1 VRLRR
6 LRMPGNLT
14 GLLLALHATP
24 LASQTPAERLALSAF
39 RDSLTS
45 ITDTA
50 PLRDGQRAMRETVRR
65 PPDGSLARL
74 RLGLVGLRLAELG
87 AMPDVRDAVKALRGA
102 AEDRPAWPYAWYAL
116 GLAEALRAAWER
128 EDRLALGN
136 RVGLP
141 TLERAA
147 TRHRRALEADRSF
160 APAAVALAALT
171 LELGDTALLA
181 SARDA
186 LRRAAAAPNPPP
198 EVFLAWGRVER
209 AAEGT
214 DSARVAFE
222 RYLAAGGSRAMGLL
236 ELARTRLAA
245 GDTEGEEAYYVGASV
260 EDSVAVAG
268 YRADLAAVAA
278 DSDLVEFDRSRG
290 PARAEV
296 LRRFWT
302 DRDRIEMRA
311 RGERLREHYRR
322 LLYARRHFA
331 LTVSRR
337 FYGPADAY
345 RSGGMEIDDR
355 GVIYVRHGDPTERL
369 RPFVFGL
376 MPNESWRVNRAEG
389 DLLFHFSSGWDS
401 NGGGDLYDYRLVES
415 VLDLRGAGEAP
426 EDQLLLSR
434 QAFSGVYGRMLN
446 WGRYGAARARAR
458 ERGIGQASIAI
469 GTTTDSHELEFAE
482 PLGAVADLVA
492 VGATGTGAIGHLVFA
507 IAEPGT
513 RPERGAGGVRYVVR
527 VRAVASDREDR
538 PFADV
543 DTTIVFQPPAPL
555 RRSQYLIGRV
565 EVPLPSGLWNWRAA
579 LQLGDSAG
587 VVLPRDTVR
596 VTGPG
601 SAIALS
607 DLALGVRGASA
618 RWEPTPQD
626 TVLLTPFD
634 LFREGSEVELYYEVG
649 GVTEGA
655 PYRHE
660 IAVFRIKG
668 EPGVAE
674 RRPVVT
680 LGFDERAAGPLLRSH
695 RVLRLARLKP
705 GRYLIEVQVGTPGGQ
720 PVARRREFRVVRAES
735 KNADR

>member
-1 VRLRR
+1 LTP
-6 LRMPGNLT
+6 PGILT
-14 GLLLALHATP
+14 ALLLALRTTP
-24 LASQTPAERLALSAF
+24 LASQTAAERLALSAF
-39 RDSLTS
+39 RDSLAA
-45 ITDTA
+45 ITDTTS
-50 PLRDGQRAMRETVRR
+50 LRDGQRTMRETTRR
-65 PPDGSLARL
+65 HPQETLARI
-74 RLGLVGLRLAELG
+74 RLGLVSVRLAELG
-87 AMPDVRDAVKALRGA
+87 ATRDARDAVKALRAA
-102 AEDRPAWPYAWYAL
+102 AEERPEWPYAWYAL

-171 LELGDTALLA
+171 LELRDTALLA
-181 SARDA
+181 SARGA
-186 LRRAAAAPNPPP
+186 LRRAAAAPNPSPDI
-198 EVFLAWGRVER
+198 FLAWGRVER
-209 AAEGT
+209 AAESG

-222 RYLAAGGSRAMGLL
+222 CYLAAGGSRALGSL

-245 GDTEGEEAYYVGASV
+245 GDAEAEGAYYEGAAL
-260 EDSVAVAG
+260 EDSVAAAG
-268 YRADLAAVAA
+268 YRADLAAVATN
-278 DSDLVEFDRSRG
+278 SELVEFDRSRG
-290 PARAEV
+290 TARAEI

-302 DRDRIEMRA
+302 DRDRIEMRPQ
-311 RGERLREHYRR
+311 GERLREHYRR

-376 MPNESWRVNRAEG
+376 MPNESWRFNRAEG

-415 VLDLRGAGEAP
+415 VLDLRGAAEAP

-434 QAFSGVYGRMLN
+434 QTLSSVYGRMLH
-446 WGRYGAARARAR
+446 WGRYGAARSRAR

-469 GTTTDSHELEFAE
+469 GTTTDSHELRFAE
-482 PLGAVADLVA
+482 TLGAVADLVA
-492 VGATGTGAIGHLVFA
+492 VGATGAGTIGHLVFA

-527 VRAVASDREDR
+527 VRAVASDRGDR

-543 DTTIVFQPPAPL
+543 DTTIVFRPAAPL
-555 RRSQYLIGRV
+555 GHSQYLIGRV
-565 EVPLPSGLWNWRAA
+565 EVPLPSGLWTWRAA
-579 LQLGDSAG
+579 LQLGDSLG

-601 SAIALS
+601 SGIALS

-634 LFREGSEVELYYEVG
+634 LFREGSEVELYYEAA

-655 PYRHE
+655 PYRHQ

-695 RVLRLARLKP
+695 RVLRLGRLKP
-705 GRYLIEVQVGTPGGQ
+705 GRYLVEVRVDTPDGQ

-735 KNADR
+735 ENAAR

>member
-1 VRLRR
+1 MRHR
-6 LRMPGNLT
+6 PLT
-14 GLLLALHATP
+14 RPAAVLTAIFLALQIPP

-39 RDSLTS
+39 SDSLPS
-45 ITDTA
+45 ITDTT
-50 PLRDGQRAMRETVRR
+50 PLRDRQRTLRETTRR
-65 PPDGSLARL
+65 RAEDSPARI
-74 RLGLVGLRLAELG
+74 RFGLVSLRLAELG
-87 AMPDVRDAVKALRGA
+87 ATPDAGDALKALRAA
-102 AEDRPAWPYAWYAL
+102 AEERPEWPFAWYVL
-116 GLAEALRAAWER
+116 GLAETRRAAWEQ

-147 TRHRRALEADRSF
+147 TRHRRALEADPSF

-171 LELGDTALLA
+171 LELRDTALLT
-181 SARDA
+181 SAVEA
-186 LRRAAAAPNPPP
+186 LRRAAAAPSPPP
-198 EVFLAWGRVER
+198 AVFLALGRLER
-209 AAEGT
+209 AADSG

-222 RYLAAGGSRAMGLL
+222 RYLAAGGGRAMGLL

-245 GDTEGEEAYYVGASV
+245 GHADAEAVYYEGAALA
-260 EDSVAVAG
+260 DPVALAG

-278 DSDLVEFDRSRG
+278 DSELVRFDQSRG
-290 PARAEV
+290 TERAEL

-311 RGERLREHYRR
+311 QGERLREHYRR

-355 GVIYVRHGDPTERL
+355 GVIYLRHGDPTERL

-376 MPNESWRVNRAEG
+376 MPNESWRFNRAEG
-389 DLLFHFSSGWDS
+389 DLLFHFSSGWDA

-434 QAFSGVYGRMLN
+434 QTFSSVYGRMLN
-446 WGRYGAARARAR
+446 WGRYGAARSRTR

-469 GTTTDSHELEFAE
+469 GTTTDSHELEFAGT
-482 PLGAVADLVA
+482 LGAVADVVA
-492 VGATGTGAIGHLVFA
+492 VGAAGTGTIGHLVFA

-513 RPERGAGGVRYVVR
+513 RPEHEPGGVRYAVR
-527 VRAVASDREDR
+527 IRAVASDKQDR
-538 PFADV
+538 PFADL
-543 DTTIVFQPPAPL
+543 DTTLVFRPSAPL
-555 RRSQYLIGRV
+555 RRGQYLIGRV
-565 EVPLPSGLWNWRAA
+565 EVPLPSGLWTWRAA
-579 LQLGDSAG
+579 LQLGDSLG

-601 SAIALS
+601 PALALS

-634 LFREGSEVELYYEVG
+634 LFLEGSEVELYHEVV

-668 EPGVAE
+668 EPGFAE

-680 LGFDERAAGPLLRSH
+680 LGFDEHAVGRLIRSH
-695 RVLRLARLKP
+695 RVLQLARLAP
-705 GRYLIEVQVGTPGGQ
+705 GRYLIEVQVQTADGQ
-720 PVARRREFRVVRAES
+720 RVARRREFRVVRADS
-735 KNADR
+735 

>member
-1 VRLRR
+1 
-6 LRMPGNLT
+6 
-14 GLLLALHATP
+14 
-24 LASQTPAERLALSAF
+24 
-39 RDSLTS
+39 
-45 ITDTA
+45 
-50 PLRDGQRAMRETVRR
+50 MRETSRR
-65 PPDGSLARL
+65 QPDGSPARI
-74 RLGLVGLRLAELG
+74 RLGLVSLRLAELG
-87 AMPDVRDAVKALRGA
+87 ASPDARDAVKVLRRA
-102 AEDRPAWPYAWYAL
+102 AEARPEWPYAWYSLA
-116 GLAEALRAAWER
+116 LAETLRAAR
-128 EDRLALGN
+128 EQGDRLALGN

-147 TRHRRALEADRSF
+147 AHHRQALEADPTF

-171 LELGDTALLA
+171 LELRDTSLLD
-181 SARDA
+181 STLDA
-186 LRRAAAAPNPPP
+186 LRRAAAAPNASAD
-198 EVFLAWGRVER
+198 VLLAWGRVER
-209 AAEGT
+209 AAENP
-214 DSARVAFE
+214 DSAHAAFE
-222 RYLAAGGSRAMGLL
+222 HFLAVGGSRAMGSL
-236 ELARTRLAA
+236 ELARTRLAVGDA
-245 GDTEGEEAYYVGASV
+245 GAEAAYYEGAALD
-260 EDSVAVAG
+260 DSVAVAG

-278 DSDLVEFDRSRG
+278 DSDLVEFDRARG
-290 PARAEV
+290 ATRAEV

-337 FYGPADAY
+337 YYGPADAY

-355 GVIYVRHGDPTERL
+355 GVIYVRHGGPAERL

-376 MPNESWRVNRAEG
+376 MPNESWRFNRAEG

-434 QAFSGVYGRMLN
+434 QSLSNVYGRMLN
-446 WGRYGAARARAR
+446 WGGYGAARSRAR

-482 PLGAVADLVA
+482 TLGAVADLVA
-492 VGATGTGAIGHLVFA
+492 VGATDAGTIGHLVFA
-507 IAEPGT
+507 VAEPGT
-513 RPERGAGGVRYVVR
+513 RPEREAGGVRYVVR
-527 VRAVASDREDR
+527 VRAVASDRRDR

-543 DTTIVFQPPAPL
+543 DTTIVFRPSAPL
-555 RRSQYLIGRV
+555 QRSQYLIGRV
-565 EVPLPSGLWNWRAA
+565 EVPLQPGLWTWRTAI
-579 LQLGDSAG
+579 QLGDSLG

-596 VTGPG
+596 VAGTG

-618 RWEPTPQD
+618 RWEPTPED

-634 LFREGSEVELYYEVG
+634 LFREGSEVELYYEAA
-649 GVTEGA
+649 GVSEGTS
-655 PYRHE
+655 YRHE

-680 LGFDERAAGPLLRSH
+680 LGFDERAAGALLRSH
-695 RVLRLARLKP
+695 RVLRLERLKP
-705 GRYLIEVQVGTPGGQ
+705 GRYLIEVQVGAPDGQ
-720 PVARRREFRVVRAES
+720 PVARRREFRVVRS
-735 KNADR
+735 GSR

>member
-1 VRLRR
+1 
-6 LRMPGNLT
+6 MPPGMLT
-14 GLLLALHATP
+14 ALLLALQTTL

-39 RDSLTS
+39 RDSLAA
-45 ITDTA
+45 ITDTT
-50 PLRDGQRAMRETVRR
+50 PLRDGQRTMRETTRHH
-65 PPDGSLARL
+65 PQESLARI
-74 RLGLVGLRLAELG
+74 RLGLVSLRLAELG
-87 AMPDVRDAVKALRGA
+87 ATPNAGDAVKALRGA
-102 AEDRPAWPYAWYAL
+102 AEQRPEWPYAWYAL

-128 EDRLALGN
+128 KDRLALGN

-171 LELGDTALLA
+171 LELRDTALLA
-181 SARDA
+181 SALGE
-186 LRRAAAAPNPPP
+186 LRRAAAAPNPSP
-198 EVFLAWGRVER
+198 EVFLALGRVER
-209 AAEGT
+209 AAERS

-236 ELARTRLAA
+236 EFARTRLAA
-245 GDTEGEEAYYVGASV
+245 GDAEAEGPYYEGAAL
-260 EDSVAVAG
+260 EDSVAAAG
-268 YRADLAAVAA
+268 YRADLAAVAV

-290 PARAEV
+290 TARAEI

-302 DRDRIEMRA
+302 DRDRIEMRPQ
-311 RGERLREHYRR
+311 GERLREHYRR

-355 GVIYVRHGDPTERL
+355 GVIYVRHGDPVERL

-376 MPNESWRVNRAEG
+376 MPNESWRFNRAEG

-434 QAFSGVYGRMLN
+434 ETLSSVYGRMLN
-446 WGRYGAARARAR
+446 WGRYGSARARAR
-458 ERGIGQASIAI
+458 ERGIGQASIAF
-469 GTTTDSHELEFAE
+469 GTTTDSHELQFAE
-482 PLGAVADLVA
+482 TLGAVADLVA
-492 VGATGTGAIGHLVFA
+492 VGATGAGTIGHLVFA

-527 VRAVASDREDR
+527 VRAVMSDREDR
-538 PFADV
+538 PFGDL
-543 DTTIVFQPPAPL
+543 DTTIVFRPSGPL
-555 RRSQYLIGRV
+555 GHSQYLIGRV
-565 EVPLPSGLWNWRAA
+565 EVPLPSGLWTWRAA
-579 LQLGDSAG
+579 LQLGDSLG

-596 VTGPG
+596 VTGSD

-618 RWEPTPQD
+618 HWEPTPQD

-634 LFREGSEVELYYEVG
+634 LFREGSEVELYYEAT
-649 GVTEGA
+649 GVTPGA

-680 LGFDERAAGPLLRSH
+680 LGFDEPAAGPLLRSH
-695 RVLRLARLKP
+695 RVLRLARVKP
-705 GRYLIEVQVGTPGGQ
+705 GRYLVEVQVHTPEGQ
-720 PVARRREFRVVRAES
+720 RVARRREFRVVRAES
-735 KNADR
+735 ENAAR

>member
-1 VRLRR
+1 MRHRPPTRLAAV
-6 LRMPGNLT
+6 LT
-14 GLLLALHATP
+14 ATFLALQVSS
-24 LASQTPAERLALSAF
+24 LASQTPGERLALSAF
-39 RDSLTS
+39 LDSLPS
-45 ITDTA
+45 ITDTV
-50 PLRDGQRAMRETVRR
+50 PLRDRQRTLRDATRRR
-65 PPDGSLARL
+65 PGAGLARI
-74 RLGLVGLRLAELG
+74 RLGLVSLRLAELG
-87 AMPDVRDAVKALRGA
+87 IAPDAGDAVKALRA
-102 AEDRPAWPYAWYAL
+102 AAQERPEWPFAWYSL
-116 GLAEALRAAWER
+116 GLAEARRAAWER

-147 TRHRRALEADRSF
+147 TRHRRALEADPSF

-171 LELGDTALLA
+171 LELRDTALLA
-181 SARDA
+181 SAVEA
-186 LRRAAAAPNPPP
+186 LRRAAAAASPSPA
-198 EVFLAWGRVER
+198 VFLAWGRLER
-209 AAEGT
+209 AVESG

-222 RYLAAGGSRAMGLL
+222 RYLATGGSRAMGLL
-236 ELARTRLAA
+236 EVARTGLAA
-245 GDTEGEEAYYVGASV
+245 GDSAAASAYYDGAAL
-260 EDSVAVAG
+260 EDSVAVEG
-268 YRADLAAVAA
+268 YRADLAAVAV
-278 DSDLVEFDRSRG
+278 DSELVRFDRSRG
-290 PARAEV
+290 AARAEL

-302 DRDRIEMRA
+302 DRDRIEMRTP
-311 RGERLREHYRR
+311 GERLREHYRR

-376 MPNESWRVNRAEG
+376 MPNESWRFNRAEG

-426 EDQLLLSR
+426 VDQLLLSR
-434 QAFSGVYGRMLN
+434 QTLSSVYGRMLN
-446 WGRYGAARARAR
+446 WGRYGAARSRAR

-482 PLGAVADLVA
+482 TLGAVADLVA
-492 VGATGTGAIGHLVFA
+492 VGARGSAPIGHLVFA

-513 RPERGAGGVRYVVR
+513 KPEHEAGGGIRYDAR
-527 VRAVASDREDR
+527 VRAVASDKQDR

-543 DTTIVFQPPAPL
+543 DTIIEFRPSAPL
-555 RRSQYLIGRV
+555 RRGQYLIGRV
-565 EVPLPSGLWNWRAA
+565 EVPLPPGLWTWRAA
-579 LQLGDSAG
+579 LQLGDSLG
-587 VVLPRDTVR
+587 VLLPRDTVR
-596 VTGPG
+596 VAGPG
-601 SAIALS
+601 PVLSLS
-607 DLALGVRGASA
+607 DLGLGVRGASA
-618 RWEPTPQD
+618 LWEPTPRD

-634 LFREGSEVELYYEVG
+634 LFLEGSEVELYYEAAG
-649 GVTEGA
+649 ATEGA

-668 EPGVAE
+668 EPGAAE

-705 GRYLIEVQVGTPGGQ
+705 GRYVIEARVHTPDGTS
-720 PVARRREFRVVRAES
+720 VARRREFRVVRSET
-735 KNADR
+735 

>member
-1 VRLRR
+1 MRR
-6 LRMPGNLT
+6 CRFTSPGILT
-14 GLLLALHATP
+14 GFLLALQSSP
-24 LASQTPAERLALSAF
+24 LASQTPADRLALSAF
-39 RDSLTS
+39 RDSLAA
-45 ITDTA
+45 ITDTT
-50 PLRDGQRAMRETVRR
+50 PLRHGQRTMRQTTRR
-65 PPDGSLARL
+65 HPDRLARL
-74 RLGLVGLRLAELG
+74 RLGLLSLRLAELG
-87 AMPDVRDAVKALRGA
+87 ATPDGRDAVKTLRRA
-102 AEDRPAWPYAWYAL
+102 ADAEPEWPYAWYCL
-116 GLAEALRAAWER
+116 GLAETLRAEWER

-147 TRHRRALEADRSF
+147 ERHRRALAADRTF

-171 LELGDTALLA
+171 LELRDTALLA
-181 SARDA
+181 PALAA
-186 LRRAAAAPNPPP
+186 LRRAAGAPNPPAD
-198 EVFLAWGRVER
+198 VLIAWGRVER
-209 AAEGT
+209 AAENG

-222 RYLAAGGSRAMGLL
+222 RYLAAGGTRAMGLL

-245 GDTEGEEAYYVGASV
+245 GDAGAEGAYYEGAAL
-260 EDSVAVAG
+260 EDAAAIAG

-278 DSDLVEFDRSRG
+278 DSDLVEFDRARG
-290 PARAEV
+290 ASRAEV

-302 DRDRIEMRA
+302 DRDRIEMRT

-355 GVIYVRHGDPTERL
+355 GVIYVRHGDPAERL

-376 MPNESWRVNRAEG
+376 MPNESWRFNRAEG

-434 QAFSGVYGRMLN
+434 QSLSSVYGRMLN
-446 WGRYGAARARAR
+446 WGRYGAARSRAR

-469 GTTTDSHELEFAE
+469 GTSTDSHELEFAE
-482 PLGAVADLVA
+482 TLGAVADLVA
-492 VGATGTGAIGHLVFA
+492 VGATAAGTIGHLVFA

-513 RPERGAGGVRYVVR
+513 RPEREAGGVRYVVR
-527 VRAVASDREDR
+527 VRAVASDKRDR

-543 DTTIVFQPPAPL
+543 DTTVVFRAPAPL

-565 EVPLPSGLWNWRAA
+565 ELSLPPGLWTWRSA
-579 LQLGDSAG
+579 LQLGDSLG

-607 DLALGVRGASA
+607 DLALGVRGSSV
-618 RWEPTPQD
+618 RWEPTPED

-634 LFREGSEVELYYEVG
+634 LFREGSEVELYYEAG
-649 GVTEGA
+649 GVTEGT

-660 IAVFRIKG
+660 IAVYRIKG
-668 EPGVAE
+668 DPGVAQ

-680 LGFDERAAGPLLRSH
+680 LGFDERATGPLLRSH
-695 RVLRLARLKP
+695 RVLRLERLKP
-705 GRYLIEVQVGTPGGQ
+705 GRYLMEVQVRAPDGQ
-720 PVARRREFRVVRAES
+720 PVSRRREFRVVPDES
-735 KNADR
+735 

>member
-1 VRLRR
+1 
-6 LRMPGNLT
+6 M
-14 GLLLALHATP
+14 
-24 LASQTPAERLALSAF
+24 
-39 RDSLTS
+39 
-45 ITDTA
+45 DTV
-50 PLRDGQRAMRETVRR
+50 PLRDRQRTMRETAGRR
-65 PPDGSLARL
+65 PDGGLAWI
-74 RLGLVGLRLAELG
+74 RLGLVSLRLAELG
-87 AMPDVRDAVKALRGA
+87 ATPDARDAIKALRRA
-102 AEDRPAWPYAWYAL
+102 AEERPEWPFAWYSL
-116 GLAEALRAAWER
+116 GLAEARRAAWER
-128 EDRLALGN
+128 KDRLELGS

-147 TRHRRALEADRSF
+147 TRHRRALDADPSF
-160 APAAVALAALT
+160 APAAMELAAVT
-171 LELGDTALLA
+171 LELRDTALLT
-181 SARDA
+181 SAVEA
-186 LRRAAAAPNPPP
+186 LRRAAATPSPSR
-198 EVFLAWGRVER
+198 EVLLAWGRLER
-209 AAEGT
+209 AADGT

-222 RYLAAGGSRAMGLL
+222 RYLTAGGTRALGLL

-245 GDTEGEEAYYVGASV
+245 GDAEGEAEGAYYEGAGL

-278 DSDLVEFDRSRG
+278 DSELVRFDQSRG
-290 PARAEV
+290 TARSEF

-311 RGERLREHYRR
+311 QGERLREHYRR
-322 LLYARRHFA
+322 LLHARRHFA

-337 FYGPADAY
+337 YYGPADAY

-355 GVIYVRHGDPTERL
+355 GVIYVRHGEPTERL

-376 MPNESWRVNRAEG
+376 MPNESWHFNRAEG
-389 DLLFHFSSGWDS
+389 DLLFHFSSGYDS

-426 EDQLLLSR
+426 KDQLLLSR
-434 QAFSGVYGRMLN
+434 QTLSNVYGRMLN
-446 WGRYGAARARAR
+446 WGQYGAARSRAR

-482 PLGAVADLVA
+482 TLGAVADLVA
-492 VGATGTGAIGHLVFA
+492 VGATGSGAIGHLVFA
-507 IAEPGT
+507 VAEHGT
-513 RPERGAGGVRYVVR
+513 RPEREAGGVRYTVR
-527 VRAVASDREDR
+527 VRAVASDKGDR

-543 DTTIVFQPPAPL
+543 DTAIVFRPSAPL
-555 RRSQYLIGRV
+555 RRGQYLIGRV
-565 EVPLPSGLWNWRAA
+565 ELPLPPGLWSWRAA
-579 LQLGDSAG
+579 LQLGDSLG

-601 SAIALS
+601 PVLSLS

-618 RWEPTPQD
+618 RWEPTPRD

-634 LFREGSEVELYYEVG
+634 LFLEGSEVELYYEAAG
-649 GVTEGA
+649 ATEGLQ
-655 PYRHE
+655 YRHE

-668 EPGVAE
+668 ERGVAE

-695 RVLRLARLKP
+695 RVLRLTRLKP
-705 GRYLIEVQVGTPGGQ
+705 GRYLIEVQVHAPDGKPA
-720 PVARRREFRVVRAES
+720 ARRREFRVVRPDS
-735 KNADR
+735 